1 MAKLGVVVL
10 ADTENP
16 GDLGRV
22 VNALITAREAKE
34 AGDDVTVIFDGA
46 GTKWVGE
53 LSNPEHK
60 YSELLDQVGDVVAGA
75 CSYCAKAFGVRD
87 AVEAANVPL
96 LSDYEDH
103 PSLRRLVAEGYEV
116 VTF

>member
-10 ADTENP
+10 ADTETA

-22 VNALITAREAKE
+22 VNALVTAREAKD

-53 LSNPEHK
+53 LSNPGHN
-60 YSELLDQVGDVVAGA
+60 YSELLGQISDVVAGA
-75 CSYCAKAFGVRD
+75 CSYCANAFGVRN
-87 AVEAANVPL
+87 AVEAAKVPL
-96 LSDYEDH
+96 LADYQEH

>member
-1 MAKLGVVVL
+1 MTRKPRIWFVGESFPRGAGRISNERREDASMAKVGVVVL
-10 ADTENP
+10 ADTETA

-53 LSNPEHK
+53 LSNPEH
-60 YSELLDQVGDVVAGA
+60 STAS
-75 CSYCAKAFGVRD
+75 CSSG
-87 AVEAANVPL
+87 
-96 LSDYEDH
+96 
-103 PSLRRLVAEGYEV
+103 
-116 VTF
+116 